1 MEAIMKNTLKRLS
14 LMIAAAALFFA
25 GAANLYAM
33 DGVDHWPSSQGEQTY
48 ERFLDIDSGNGN
60 F

>member
-1 MEAIMKNTLKRLS
+1 MKNTLKRLS